1 MASELKNLSIYSEVG
16 IASQTKNSNYRIAIA
31 VSEWNQEVT
40 ANLAEAAIDTL
51 KKHGFKDDDIILKS
65 VPGSF
70 ELPQAAD
77 FLIQYANVDA
87 VVCLGCVIQGET
99 RHFDFVCSGVTK
111 GIMDVSLNSGVPVA
125 FGVLTT
131 DNQQQAIDRSGGK
144 HGNKGVEATVAALK
158 MLAMKTELEDQYED
172 GFDTFDDAFFDLDE

>member
-1 MASELKNLSIYSEVG
+1 MATELKNLSIYSETG
-16 IASQTKNSNYRIAIA
+16 IAKQSDDKQYKVGIA
-31 VSEWNQEVT
+31 VSEWNQEIT
-40 ANLAEAAIDTL
+40 ANLAEGAINTL
-51 KKHGFKDDDIILKS
+51 KKYGFQDSDIILKS

-70 ELPQAAD
+70 ELPQAAQ
-77 FLIQYANVDA
+77 FLIEFALVDA

-111 GIMDVSLNSGVPVA
+111 GIMDVSLQSGVPVA

-144 HGNKGVEATVAALK
+144 HGNKGDEATVAALK
-158 MLAMKTELEDQYED
+158 MLHMRDELNEGAE
-172 GFDTFDDAFFDLDE
+172 